1 MSRSRLMPF
10 AMIVSIAMEGV
21 GVTGAKGCAPVTTWS
36 QRADPN
42 RQPL

>member
-10 AMIVSIAMEGV
+10 AKIISIAVEGV

-36 QRADPN
+36 QRSNPN